1 MIIKEPKVKVEGGRG
16 IPAVSIRQP
25 QATAVLAQPGPFRH
39 PGWRTDY
46 RGPLLIHAAK
56 RLAGDPPAGKVA
68 SPTYGALLGV
78 VDLVDC
84 VANGRADGG
93 PDEVGYVWV
102 FGNPRL
108 FAQPIAYIGR
118 MGLFEVAQTVVADA
132 IAGLSDARKK

>member
-1 MIIKEPKVKVEGGRG
+1 VIIKEPKVKVEGSRG

-25 QATAVLAQPGPFRH
+25 QATAVLAQSGVFRH

-56 RLAGDPPAGKVA
+56 RLAGDPPAGKTA

-78 VDLVDC
+78 VDLTDC

-102 FGNPRL
+102 FANPRL
-108 FAQPIAYIGR
+108 FAHPISYIGR
-118 MGLFEVAQTVVADA
+118 MGLFEVAHTVVADA
-132 IAGLSDARKK
+132 IADLGTVRKR

>member
-1 MIIKEPKVKVEGGRG
+1 M
-16 IPAVSIRQP
+16 A
-25 QATAVLAQPGPFRH
+25 
-39 PGWRTDY
+39 TDY

-56 RLAGDPPAGKVA
+56 RLAGDPPAGKTA

-78 VDLVDC
+78 VELLDC

-102 FGNPRL
+102 FGNPQL
-108 FAQPIAYIGR
+108 FAHPIAYIGR

-132 IAGLSDARKK
+132 IADLGDVRKR

>member
-1 MIIKEPKVKVEGGRG
+1 MKEPKVKLEGNRG
-16 IPAVSIRQP
+16 VPAVSIRQP
-25 QATAVLAQPGPFRH
+25 QATAVLAHPGPFRH

-68 SPTYGALLGV
+68 SPIYGALLGV

-102 FGNPRL
+102 FDNPRL
-108 FAQPIAYIGR
+108 FARPIAYIGR

-132 IAGLSDARKK
+132 IAGLSNARTR